1 MVAVVQLT
9 AADFPEITFPEG
21 TDLLQILWC
30 VGYHFKHAPLRVVWR
45 RASEVT
51 EILDEPP
58 VPDLEGELPG
68 FYETYIPRPC
78 VLHPER
84 LIEYPHPLWD
94 ELPDDLSD
102 RLQAWDKD
110 RDFYEE
116 VSTAPGFKVGGS
128 VIHGSAPSG
137 LECVT
142 CGAPAVLLLQL
153 DNGEGYGRWWPIEDR
168 HLVPGTPEFEQA
180 FMPTGMMIDVGPGG
194 LFACSADPEHPVH
207 FHRQ

>member
-1 MVAVVQLT
+1 MVAVAQLT
-9 AADFPEITFPEG
+9 AADFPEIAFPQG

-30 VGYHFKHAPLRVVWR
+30 VGYHDPFTPCRVVWR

-51 EILDEPP
+51 EILDDPP

-84 LIEYPHPLWD
+84 LIEYPWWGD
-94 ELPDDLSD
+94 LPDDLGE

-110 RDFYEE
+110 KDLLDE

-128 VIHGSAPSG
+128 VVHGAAPTG

-153 DNGEGYGRWWPIEDR
+153 GNSEGYGRWWPIEDR
-168 HLVPGTPEFEQA
+168 HLVPGTPEYEQA
-180 FMPTGMMIDVGPGG
+180 CTPTRMMIDVGTGG
-194 LFACSADPEHPVH
+194 LFVCSADPEHPVL